1 MLKSTWHPTKAD
13 ADKKI
18 RFLKAK
24 GFKGIKVVKGKKS
37 DKAPWEQ
44 KSYPQAGYQIYHKG
58 KSGLK

>member
-18 RFLKAK
+18 RFLKEH

-44 KSYPQAGYQIYHKG
+44 KSYPQAGYQIYHKE